1 MRRRESTRRLILS
14 AVWRVANT
22 PEAEISG
29 CDFCCGTGLRS
40 KNDLW
45 VKEIVNPWAGKLR
58 GSEVN
63 AGQMLE

>member
-1 MRRRESTRRLILS
+1 MRFLL
-14 AVWRVANT
+14 
-22 PEAEISG
+22 
-29 CDFCCGTGLRS
+29 GTGLRS